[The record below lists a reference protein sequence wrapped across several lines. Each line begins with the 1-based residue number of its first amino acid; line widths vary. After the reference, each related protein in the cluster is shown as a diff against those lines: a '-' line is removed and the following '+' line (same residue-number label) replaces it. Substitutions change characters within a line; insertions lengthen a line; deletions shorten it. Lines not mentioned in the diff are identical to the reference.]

1 MAGRVRAVVR
11 RVKLSK
17 VSHALGAHPKKAPTH
32 APMAR
37 SAGAAEIRSK
47 LARVTWKK
55 IHSPQVLPHTHAA
68 SPPRAAHHSATPTAR
83 PAAWQSR
90 ASLVRHRT
98 APRSTCRARPAPCA
112 APPAEGA
119 PHAAGRSQTRARS
132 TRAVSISSLAL
143 HASMP
148 DYFLVVAPP
157 ATRVE
162 TQSACDI
169 KRPTGTC
176 IAAGTHA

>member
-1 MAGRVRAVVR
+1 MEEDPQPAGVT
-11 RVKLSK
+11 
-17 VSHALGAHPKKAPTH
+17 AHTP
-32 APMAR
+32 
-37 SAGAAEIRSK
+37 
-47 LARVTWKK
+47 
-55 IHSPQVLPHTHAA
+55 AA

-98 APRSTCRARPAPCA
+98 APRSTCRVRPAPCA

-169 KRPTGTC
+169 KRPTVLASRLVRTPEFSRQF
-176 IAAGTHA
+176 TFQHHSFQYVKPSTQVPP